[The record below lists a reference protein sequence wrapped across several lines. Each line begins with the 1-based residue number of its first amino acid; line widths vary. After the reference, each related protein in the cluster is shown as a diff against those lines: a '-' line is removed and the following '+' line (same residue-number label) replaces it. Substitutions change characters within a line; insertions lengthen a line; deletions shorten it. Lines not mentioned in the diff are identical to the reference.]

1 MEGLSVVHRHETLS
15 ASFSVMKQKTSW
27 GEGQPPG
34 PRKRCSALDGGRSKS
49 CLPLHWMGW
58 ASSVGRGSG
67 NSHPRPSLTLTRED
81 LAVRSAEKA
90 SCLRPRCR
98 PKTDPSK
105 RRETSLNPACR
116 VCNHRQPSGEGQ
128 ESSSL
133 CSRSSGETEL
143 RAQCKDGRKSHNVAG
158 PE

>member
-1 MEGLSVVHRHETLS
+1 MVHRHETLP
-15 ASFSVMKQKTSW
+15 ACFSMMKQKTSW
-27 GEGQPPG
+27 GEGRPPG
-34 PRKRCSALDGGRSKS
+34 PRKRCSASDAGRNKS
-49 CLPLHWMGW
+49 CLPLHGMGW

-90 SCLRPRCR
+90 SCLRPLCR
-98 PKTDPSK
+98 HKTDPSK
-105 RRETSLNPACR
+105 RRETSLNPALR

-133 CSRSSGETEL
+133 WSRSSGKTEL
-143 RAQCKDGRKSHNVAG
+143 RAQCKDGRKFHNIAG